1 VNKRKTDLGSSQKVG
16 SDEHNLRD
24 TINKIKQEK
33 GEMKRRLITGLWV
46 LVLLT
51 GITQATETKSVPMKG
66 DGDGTITS
74 VTPGPTGLAITAVGD
89 GEATH
94 LGKFTR
100 EENILL
106 NPGNGTITGTIV
118 FTAADGSELA
128 CELSGAFTSPT
139 TAAGTYTFTGGTGRF
154 EGASGSAYFVVVQ
167 SDPANF
173 TFEFAGT
180 IDMN

>member
-1 VNKRKTDLGSSQKVG
+1 
-16 SDEHNLRD
+16 
-24 TINKIKQEK
+24 
-33 GEMKRRLITGLWV
+33 MKKKLITGLCA
-46 LVLLT
+46 LALLSF
-51 GITQATETKSVPMKG
+51 ITLTTPAKEVPMKG
-66 DGDGTITS
+66 GGSGLITS
-74 VTPGPTGLAITAVGD
+74 LTPGPNGVAITASGA

-106 NPGNGTITGTIV
+106 NPTTGALTGSIV
-118 FTAADGSELA
+118 FIAADGSELYCDLA
-128 CELSGAFTSPT
+128 GAFTGAN

-154 EGASGSAYFVVVQ
+154 EGASGVAYFSIVQ

-173 TFEFAGT
+173 TFVFAGT